1 MMVGLSTGLLAQESA
16 DVGSDSLRHIR
27 QVDIRGSHK
36 ESNVLAS
43 KPIQTMTSEEINML
57 GIHELADA
65 VKKFA
70 GASVRDYG
78 GIGGMKTVSVRNLG
92 AHHTAVSYDGITV
105 SNTQA
110 GQIDIG
116 RFSLENVERIS
127 LAIGNEEDLMQTAR
141 HYASAGVLSILS
153 EKPQPGNGRRWGLRG
168 GVRVGS
174 FGLVSPSLRYW
185 QPLGSRTVMDVNGT
199 YMHADGAYP
208 FDLINGK
215 NHTREKRHNS
225 DIDSWKGEAN
235 LYHTFRN
242 GGQLDTKAYW
252 YYSERGLPGSVIL
265 YNNTAR
271 ERLWDED
278 FFAQA
283 IYTKTL
289 NREWKVSG
297 KLKYTHSWNQYEDYG
312 PNYSSG
318 KMRDVNRQNE
328 YFGSATLGWL
338 PTSNFKMAL
347 AQDLFLNDLRNNIRV
362 SANEGPS
369 NPVRMTS
376 LSALA
381 AHWDLRRLQVDGNM
395 VYAYAHEHVAH
406 GSQPHDR
413 SRFSPT
419 LSATF
424 ALLRNGSLRVRAMV
438 KNTFRMPTFNDL
450 YYRRM
455 GNTGLRPEKAREYNV
470 GLTWSGRPFGF
481 TRYASLTVDA
491 YHNDVTDKIVAFP
504 STYVWKMANFGK
516 VAIDGIDAT
525 LNTEIGLSKQVTMVV
540 NAAYSYQKSVDKL
553 KQSSSYNQQLPYTPH
568 HSGNATVLVKT
579 PWVNIG
585 YSVLMQGE
593 RWSTVIDSD
602 QYRLKPFWEHS
613 LTLSHRFEFRNWS
626 MEISGTLRN
635 LTDEQYEI
643 IKYYPMPG
651 RSGEVTLRFE
661 L

>member
-283 IYTKTL
+283 IYTKTF

-568 HSGNATVLVKT
+568 HSGNATVLVKN